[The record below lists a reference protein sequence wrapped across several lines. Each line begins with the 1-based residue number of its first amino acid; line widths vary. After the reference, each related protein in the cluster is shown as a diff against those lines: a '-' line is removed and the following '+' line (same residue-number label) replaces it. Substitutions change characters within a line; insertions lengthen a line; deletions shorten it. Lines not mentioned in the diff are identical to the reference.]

1 MVAVLVALVIL
12 GLGGTAL
19 AMTHR
24 SRPATAARAGLAAP
38 GCVTASSA
46 GPRLAGIHPRFVTLT
61 GMPFAVAVTG
71 NGRWSFVS
79 TGMGRSIE
87 VLRSGAGL
95 APVLAHRIM
104 VPAPVRGEALTP
116 DGHYLLAASGSGA
129 VVLRTARAEHGR
141 AGSVLGTLSSPGGA
155 GAVEV
160 ALSRDGRFA
169 FVTLQG
175 SGTLAVFN
183 LAAALA
189 SGLRDS
195 GFVGTVRLGVSPIG
209 VTMSRD
215 GQWLYVTTQKRDRQ
229 ADQGTLSVIN
239 VRRAESDPARSVRS
253 TAPAGCD
260 PGRVITTGP
269 TVWVTARASNALLAF
284 SAGRLLSDPGRAL
297 IAKVR
302 VGQAPIG
309 LTMLPGGQR
318 ILVANSG
325 LRQAGQAARA
335 GGPAR
340 SPRPARP
347 ASR

>member
-71 NGRWSFVS
+71 NGHWSFVS

-87 VLRSGAGL
+87 VLRAGAGL

-104 VPAPVRGEALTP
+104 VPAPVHGEALTP

-129 VVLRTARAEHGR
+129 VVLRAARAEHGR

-215 GQWLYVTTQKRDRQ
+215 RPVAVRDHPE
-229 ADQGTLSVIN
+229 AG
-239 VRRAESDPARSVRS
+239 
-253 TAPAGCD
+253 PAGRPGHAERDQCP
-260 PGRVITTGP
+260 PGRVGSGPVGPEHGTG
-269 TVWVTARASNALLAF
+269 
-284 SAGRLLSDPGRAL
+284 
-297 IAKVR
+297 
-302 VGQAPIG
+302 G
-309 LTMLPGGQR
+309 L
-318 ILVANSG
+318 
-325 LRQAGQAARA
+325 
-335 GGPAR
+335 
-340 SPRPARP
+340 
-347 ASR
+347 